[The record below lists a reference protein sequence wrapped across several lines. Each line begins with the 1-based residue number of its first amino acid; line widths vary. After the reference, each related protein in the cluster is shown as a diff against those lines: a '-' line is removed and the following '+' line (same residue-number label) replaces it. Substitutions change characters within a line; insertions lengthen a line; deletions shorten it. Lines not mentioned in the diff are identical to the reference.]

1 MRKSL
6 ATRIVD
12 LMKSED
18 ESMSLE
24 DRNLLIMQKTG
35 APLPLIQR
43 IRKNTAIH
51 KGAEF

>member
-12 LMKSED
+12 LIGDED
-18 ESMSLE
+18 ETMSLE
-24 DRNLLIMQKTG
+24 DRNLLIIQRTG

-43 IRKNTAIH
+43 IRKNTTIK
-51 KGAEF
+51 KGPDF